1 MTAPDDARR
10 RADELIE
17 QLRTRVQERREAGQ
31 YPQGLEADLDAHFQ
45 RIISQRPG
53 DLESVRSSLV
63 YLEGTMGFDAA
74 RIHTAS
80 DLRGGDL
87 VHRAIAK
94 AVSRQTQGVLEQVR
108 TFAEAVRDTFQA
120 LISAMEFPTTHVHAD
135 LMEQVDTVLE
145 RIAAFER
152 IDSGAPVEIEVLR
165 RRIEELEAIEARRE
179 FHPWFSNQRFEE
191 AFRGTAEEL
200 QWQYEDLAREFV
212 AEGGPVID
220 IGCGRGEFL
229 ELLRDLDVDAFGV
242 ELDPELVR
250 ATTDR
255 GLVVEHGDGLVRLA
269 AETDGS
275 LGGIVL
281 IQVVEHLTA
290 QQVTDLV
297 QLAAEKLR
305 PGGRILIETVNP
317 QSLYVFAHSL
327 YVDPTH
333 AKPVHPAYLD
343 FLFREAGFDEIGL
356 RWRSLPD
363 PEESLDELPD
373 EGKEAEN
380 ENVRRLNRLVF
391 GPQDYAL
398 IAIR

>member
-1 MTAPDDARR
+1 MTAPDDAHR

-17 QLRTRVQERREAGQ
+17 QLRTRVQQRRDAGE

-45 RIISQRPG
+45 RIVSQRPG
-53 DLESVRSSLV
+53 DLESVRAALV
-63 YLEGTMGFDAA
+63 YLEGTMGFDPA
-74 RIHTAS
+74 RITMAS
-80 DLRGGDL
+80 NVRGGDL

-94 AVSRQTQGVLEQVR
+94 AVGRQTEGVLDQMR
-108 TFAEAVRDTFQA
+108 AFAEAVRDTFQA
-120 LISAMEFPTTHVHAD
+120 LLSAMEFPTTHEHAE
-135 LMEQVDTVLE
+135 LMEQVDTIVE
-145 RIAAFER
+145 RIAAYER
-152 IDSGAPVEIEVLR
+152 VDSGSSVEIEVLR
-165 RRIEELEAIEARRE
+165 RRIEELEAAEARRE
-179 FHPWFSNQRFEE
+179 FHPWFSNARFEE
-191 AFRGTAEEL
+191 EFRGTAEGL
-200 QWQYEDLAREFV
+200 RKQYEDLARELV
-212 AEGGPVID
+212 TSGGPVID

-229 ELLRDLDVDAFGV
+229 ELLRDLDIDAFGV

-281 IQVVEHLTA
+281 IQVVEHLSA
-290 QQVTDLV
+290 QQVADLV

-317 QSLYVFAHSL
+317 QSLYVFAHSF

-333 AKPVHPAYLD
+333 ARPVHPAYLD
-343 FLFREAGFDEIGL
+343 FLFREAGFEEIGM
-356 RWRSLPD
+356 RWRGLPD
-363 PEESLDELPD
+363 PEESLDELPE

-380 ENVRRLNRLVF
+380 ENIRRLNRLVF
-391 GPQDYAL
+391 GPQDYA
-398 IAIR
+398 IVAVR